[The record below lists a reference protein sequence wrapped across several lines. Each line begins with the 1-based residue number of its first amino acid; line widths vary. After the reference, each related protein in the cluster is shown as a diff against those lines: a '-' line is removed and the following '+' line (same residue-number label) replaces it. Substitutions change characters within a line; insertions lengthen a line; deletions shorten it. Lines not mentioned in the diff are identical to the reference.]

1 MKDKKASLET
11 QLGFFFAIT
20 VIAFVLIMEMA
31 GSPNFF
37 SENYTIR
44 AQFDHVHELK
54 VGDTVKMAGVPIGKV
69 AELDLVNGKVQATLE
84 IEADVP
90 LKTDSSA
97 SVKFAG
103 LLGQN
108 YVDISFGSEASPD
121 LKEDALIES
130 KTQPDINSIMS
141 RLDNVAAGVENLTR
155 SFTGDSINNLLGPLT
170 DMIEENKPRISQIA
184 QNVETITTQVAEGQ
198 GTIGKLIADETFY
211 ESALGAVENLNNTS
225 GDVQSLIAEAQ
236 AVVEGIRKGEGVLG
250 KLLTDDS
257 LYGEVASA
265 MTSLKEILAKI
276 NEGRG
281 AVGKLVNE
289 DTLYDNARLTL
300 QKVDK
305 ATEGLEDQG
314 PLSIVGTAVNSLF

>member
-31 GSPNFF
+31 GSPDFF
-37 SENYTIR
+37 GKNYQIR
-44 AQFDHVHELK
+44 AQFNHVHELK
-54 VGDTVKMAGVPIGKV
+54 VGDTVKMSGVPIGKV
-69 AELDLVNGKVQATLE
+69 AGLALENGKVQATLE
-84 IEADVP
+84 INEGVT

-108 YVDISFGSEASPD
+108 YVDISFGSESSPD
-121 LKEDALIES
+121 LQENALIAS
-130 KTQPDINSIMS
+130 VTQPDINSIMS
-141 RLDNVAAGVENLTR
+141 RLDNVAAGVENLTK
-155 SFTGDSINNLLGPLT
+155 SFTGDSINNLLGPMT

-184 QNVETITTQVAEGQ
+184 QNVETLTTQMAEGK
-198 GTIGKLIADETFY
+198 GTVGKLIKDDTFY
-211 ESALGAVENLNNTS
+211 QTALGAVENLNNTS
-225 GDVQSLIAEAQ
+225 ADVQSLIAEAQ
-236 AVVEGIRKGEGVLG
+236 AVVEGIRNGEGVLG

-257 LYGEVASA
+257 LYGEVANA

-276 NEGRG
+276 NQGQG
-281 AVGKLVNE
+281 AIGKLVNE
-289 DTLYDNARLTL
+289 DTLYDNAKLTL